1 MITRMWRGWTGAGD
15 AGSYQDFLLTKLFPS
30 LRAIPGFLG
39 AEVLCRQEGTEA
51 AFVTLVRFE
60 DMADVLAFAGTDYE
74 TPVLEPE
81 AMRLLSRYDDRAL
94 HFETATLSR

>member
-1 MITRMWRGWTGAGD
+1 MDQRGGRWNLPGFPA
-15 AGSYQDFLLTKLFPS
+15 AKLFPS

-39 AEVLCRQEGTEA
+39 AEVLCRQVGTEA

-60 DMADVLAFAGTDYE
+60 NMADVLAFVGEDYE

-81 AMRLLSRYDDRAL
+81 ARRLLSRYDDQAI
-94 HFETATLSR
+94 HFETATFAAVGR

>member
-1 MITRMWRGWTGAGD
+1 MITRMWRGWTSA
-15 AGSYQDFLLTKLFPS
+15 ANSESYQDFLLTKLFPS
-30 LRAIPGFLG
+30 MRAIPGFLG

-60 DMADVLAFAGTDYE
+60 EMADVLAFAGDDYA

-81 AMRLLSRYDDRAL
+81 ALQLLSRYDDRAF
-94 HFETATLSR
+94 HFETASFSR